1 MFISRE
7 GWNIFPPSISWVKEV
22 EIISNHCNIKLL
34 FRFINRV
41 DKDYRNNKTA
51 RDNPVDQQD
60 SDTSKDIK
68 KGMDKFEAKIKAG
81 EAPAADATR
90 SDE

>member
-1 MFISRE
+1 
-7 GWNIFPPSISWVKEV
+7 
-22 EIISNHCNIKLL
+22 
-34 FRFINRV
+34 V
-41 DKDYRNNKTA
+41 DKDYGTSKTA

-81 EAPAADATR
+81 ERQQATLQGPTNKR
-90 SDE
+90 NGN